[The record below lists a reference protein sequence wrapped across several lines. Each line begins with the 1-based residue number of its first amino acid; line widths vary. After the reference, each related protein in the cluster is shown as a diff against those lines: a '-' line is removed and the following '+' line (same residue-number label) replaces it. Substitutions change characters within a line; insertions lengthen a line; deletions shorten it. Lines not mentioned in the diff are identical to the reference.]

1 MTPWTIAGQ
10 APLSMELSRQE
21 YWSGLSFPPGD
32 FPNPGIKLE
41 SPVSYAL
48 TGGFFTIWATRKA
61 LWEGGDSA
69 NKKAFFGK
77 VCAYMCV
84 HMHPHA
90 YVPCDLHGGPWSLWH
105 RDPFHGRQ
113 FFHGLEWRQDGF
125 RMIQVYYIYCAFY
138 FSYCYISP
146 TSDNK
151 LWDPGIWGRSRA
163 QSVP

>member
-1 MTPWTIAGQ
+1 MDYIACQ

-41 SPVSYAL
+41 SPVSSAL

-77 VCAYMCV
+77 LCV

-90 YVPCDLHGGPWSLWH
+90 YVPCDLHSAPWSLWH
-105 RDPFHGRQ
+105 RDQFHGRQ
-113 FFHGLEWRQDGF
+113 FFHGLGGGKMVSGWFKCVTFIVHFISLIVISAPPQ
-125 RMIQVYYIYCAFY
+125 MIKYETLEFG
-138 FSYCYISP
+138 
-146 TSDNK
+146 DK
-151 LWDPGIWGRSRA
+151 
-163 QSVP
+163 